1 MRLKDAL
8 ILRVRSLFH
17 GSRVE
22 RELDDELRFHVEEHV
37 RELVEQGMPPA
48 DARTAALRAFGGVE
62 RIKES
67 VRDTWHVRLL
77 RDLAQDLRYA
87 ARSLRHAP
95 TFTVVAALTIALGV
109 GATAAIFSVVDGV
122 LLKPLNYPDSH
133 RIVQVLTHWTKT
145 GHNGSNLA
153 GGDLVEVRDQAGVF
167 EAFSTF
173 YGDETAVRVGN
184 WSALVGVWT
193 VNTPFFQ
200 VFGVQ
205 PVAGRWFRPDDV
217 HKAAV
222 TSLGFATE
230 RFGSPS
236 AALGRI
242 LVVDATAYQIV
253 GVMPARFHFPQIA
266 EIWLPGTHQP
276 GNMNHSGHNYPVV
289 ARLRPGVS
297 QATADAA
304 MATVSRR
311 LAQSFPDSNKEKT
324 IIAMPLQEYLVAP
337 TRGTLYLLLGAVALL
352 FLIACANV
360 ANLLLARATVRAR
373 EMALRTAL
381 GADRWR
387 IVRQL
392 VVESLM
398 LAAIGGGGWIVKT
411 SA

>member
-1 MRLKDAL
+1 MRLMDAL

-109 GATAAIFSVVDGV
+109 GATVAIFSVVDGV

-173 YGDETAVRVGN
+173 YGDETAVVPCFRPVGRRLNNSMRVRIIERFEEYAIDDAENRDGHTCTPN
-184 WSALVGVWT
+184 AMVSAATT
-193 VNTPFFQ
+193 VN
-200 VFGVQ
+200 
-205 PVAGRWFRPDDV
+205 
-217 HKAAV
+217 
-222 TSLGFATE
+222 
-230 RFGSPS
+230 
-236 AALGRI
+236 
-242 LVVDATAYQIV
+242 V
-253 GVMPARFHFPQIA
+253 GAC
-266 EIWLPGTHQP
+266 
-276 GNMNHSGHNYPVV
+276 
-289 ARLRPGVS
+289 ARLR
-297 QATADAA
+297 AA
-304 MATVSRR
+304 YRNPAR
-311 LAQSFPDSNKEKT
+311 DH
-324 IIAMPLQEYLVAP
+324 
-337 TRGTLYLLLGAVALL
+337 GAA
-352 FLIACANV
+352 
-360 ANLLLARATVRAR
+360 
-373 EMALRTAL
+373 
-381 GADRWR
+381 
-387 IVRQL
+387 
-392 VVESLM
+392 
-398 LAAIGGGGWIVKT
+398 
-411 SA
+411 